1 MTEQSLENLPSVYLI
16 AGLGNPGEAYQW
28 TRHNIGFLVVDALAA
43 KHKLEFR
50 KAKAFHGLMAEGTIE
65 NKKVLLLKPQT
76 YMNSSGESLKVC
88 SLYHKV
94 PMTQMFVVC
103 DDIYL
108 PFGSLKIKT
117 SGGPG
122 GHNGLKSIESHLGTQ
137 VYMRLKVGVGNRESG
152 DLAEYVLSP
161 FFDEEKKE
169 LGAFIERA
177 AEALELWLRQGVVAA
192 MQNANGKKPEK
203 T

>member
-1 MTEQSLENLPSVYLI
+1 
-16 AGLGNPGEAYQW
+16 
-28 TRHNIGFLVVDALAA
+28 
-43 KHKLEFR
+43 
-50 KAKAFHGLMAEGTIE
+50 
-65 NKKVLLLKPQT
+65 
-76 YMNSSGESLKVC
+76 
-88 SLYHKV
+88 
-94 PMTQMFVVC
+94 
-103 DDIYL
+103 
-108 PFGSLKIKT
+108 
-117 SGGPG
+117 
-122 GHNGLKSIESHLGTQ
+122 
-137 VYMRLKVGVGNRESG
+137 MRLKVGVGNRESG